1 VFRRDSVGGE
11 CLRADRYVRET
22 PLNLLTPSFFLVM
35 KPITS
40 QARLGTRHTRRS
52 KLSERSTVCVIRRDA
67 ACAWHPPA
75 DVHGMGCQGIQ
86 ENGSTVFCLFYTKLL
101 SFCQDRRSGQ
111 T

>member
-1 VFRRDSVGGE
+1 MFRRDSVGGE

-67 ACAWHPPA
+67 ALRMASTRGCARDGLPR
-75 DVHGMGCQGIQ
+75 
-86 ENGSTVFCLFYTKLL
+86 YTRK
-101 SFCQDRRSGQ
+101 R
-111 T
+111 